1 MDSGNRPVINR
12 VGMYARVPGELKYLI
27 TCYQNAQRLPSFNMA
42 VQRLLETH
50 PGLAQLA
57 ATLYNERKI
66 TDGLDTPTPEKDGES
81 RSDHGTI
88 SVAALFLG

>member
-1 MDSGNRPVINR
+1 MHAN
-12 VGMYARVPGELKYLI
+12 VPGELKYLI
-27 TCYQNAQRLPSFNMA
+27 ICYQNAHRLPSFNMA
-42 VQRLLETH
+42 VQRILETH

-66 TDGLDTPTPEKDGES
+66 TDGLDTLPPTDSGENPG
-81 RSDHGTI
+81 DHGTI

>member
-1 MDSGNRPVINR
+1 MEGRNRPIER
-12 VGMYARVPGELKYLI
+12 VGMFARVPGELKYLVG
-27 TCYQNAQRLPSFNMA
+27 CYQNAQRLPSFNMA

-50 PGLAQLA
+50 PALAELA

-66 TDGLDTPTPEKDGES
+66 TDGLDTLPPNENGES
-81 RSDHGTI
+81 RSDHGTV